1 MRDCFLLFALA
12 AWFGLTPV
20 SVVAASKRQAPLLD
34 LNHPLE
40 KVLKSGEK
48 HEFRLTVEANTLV
61 KVLVEQISL
70 DVVVT
75 LQTADGQL
83 VAETNSKA
91 GNFEAKQLFLVL
103 ERAGTYLVQVT
114 AVAKEPPEG
123 KFTITLAEVHPAT
136 AQDLQ
141 RVALEKQYQ
150 RGLELA
156 AEPVR
161 EKQVQAIEKFQE
173 VATQAEA
180 IGDISLQIE
189 AFNQVGTGWFG
200 QGKPK
205 LALPAFEKALELVRT
220 LQDARKEASILNNLG
235 VVHHLLGN
243 FDKAVEYLEQTL
255 PLQKAAGN
263 LKGYGMTLNNLGAI
277 YTKLEQK
284 QKTLDYLERALVVHR
299 QINNQVGEAQTLA
312 NLGKLYVELGNR
324 SKALEVTQEAL
335 SIAQAI
341 GNSAQEIS
349 ALGVLGDTY
358 NQWGEAKK
366 ALPYFEQALVICQ
379 RIGDQAREAGMLSN
393 LASIYKSL
401 GDFQK
406 ALNTY
411 DRVLAITRVV
421 GNRGWEASAMVNQGS
436 VYQKLGQNLKA
447 IKLTEEAYRLAQQV
461 DTARV
466 PVYLLTLGVLY
477 GNDQNWAKSHELFE
491 QALGQFQQQRNV
503 RWEAVTLSNLGWVET
518 QTGNYPKA
526 IEYLNQA
533 NAVRQSIGN
542 RYESA
547 GTFHNLGWAY
557 AQMKDYAQAETS
569 YKSALELD
577 QELGRKGD
585 IARTLGHL
593 ALVEAS
599 QKKLTQAQ
607 KSIEQA
613 IEILESIR
621 NDVTNQELRATYFS
635 SNSRYYKIYVDILM
649 ALHQE
654 SPEASYAAHALTVS
668 ERARARSLLELL
680 TEANLDLKEGIAPA
694 LLDREQGLRHKIEF
708 KLGKLS
714 QLLAQK
720 HTVEQET
727 AAKAEI
733 EQLTDEFRQIQAEI
747 REKSPRYSA
756 LTQPQPMTAREIQQK
771 VLDPDTL
778 VLEYYLGAEK
788 SYLWAVSQNSLKVY
802 VLPSQ
807 PVIEELVR
815 KAYAG
820 WKTRRSH
827 RPLTRK
833 SGVNEPAAE
842 TEPDAAQELS
852 RMILSPAAQE
862 LAGKRLV
869 FVPDGALQYV
879 SFAALP
885 DPNSSSQEPL
895 VVGHELVVLPSAS
908 TLAVLR
914 EESKTRK
921 PAEKTLAILADPV
934 FSKDDTR
941 LLKLAERKATAEP
954 EPTGNPGHL
963 SEASRAIE
971 SRLIERGTPE
981 AAQPEGTLSRRSLM
995 LARLPF
1001 TRSEAEHLTT
1011 LTAASSTLK
1020 AVGFPASRELA
1031 LSEKLSQYRYVHFAT
1046 HGLLD
1051 AEQPELTSLV
1061 LSLVNEQGKPQD
1073 GFLRAFDIY
1082 TLKLNAEVVTLSACE
1097 SGLGKT
1103 LKGEG
1108 VIGLTRGFMYAG
1120 AKRVVVSLWS
1130 VNDQATSELMTR
1142 FYRGLLKE
1150 KLTPAA
1156 ALRRAQMELRQ
1167 HKQWQSPYFWAA
1179 FQLQGDWR

>member
-12 AWFGLTPV
+12 TWFGLTPV
-20 SVVAASKRQAPLLD
+20 SGVAASKRQAPLLD

-40 KVLKSGEK
+40 KGLKSGEK

-83 VAETNSKA
+83 VAETNSTPA
-91 GNFEAKQLFLVL
+91 NFEAEQLFLVL

-114 AVAKEPPEG
+114 PVAKEPSEG

-156 AEPVR
+156 ADPTR
-161 EKQVQAIEKFQE
+161 EKQAQAIETFQA
-173 VATQAEA
+173 VAMQAE
-180 IGDISLQIE
+180 ISGDTALQIE
-189 AFNQVGTGWFG
+189 AFNQVGTRLFG

-205 LALPAFEKALELVRT
+205 LALPAFEKVLELVRT
-220 LQDARKEASILNNLG
+220 LKDAKKEASTLNNLG
-235 VVHHLLGN
+235 VVHNLLGN
-243 FDKAVEYLEQTL
+243 SDKAIEYLEQTL
-255 PLQKAAGN
+255 PLQKATGN

-277 YTKLEQK
+277 YTKLGQK
-284 QKTLDYLERALVVHR
+284 QKTLDYLEQALVVHR
-299 QINNQVGEAQTLA
+299 QVNNQAGAAQTLA
-312 NLGKLYVELGNR
+312 NLGKLYVEVGNR

-341 GNSAQEIS
+341 GNPAQEIS
-349 ALGVLGDTY
+349 ALGVLGDSY
-358 NQWGEAKK
+358 NQWGETKK
-366 ALPYFEQALVICQ
+366 ALPYFEQALAICQ
-379 RIGDQAREAGMLSN
+379 RIGDQARETAMLSN
-393 LASIYKSL
+393 LAAIYKSL

-411 DRVLAITRVV
+411 DRVLALTRAV
-421 GNRGWEASAMVNQGS
+421 GNRSWEASTLANQGS
-436 VYQKLGQNLKA
+436 VYQKLGQNSKA
-447 IKLTEEAYRLAQQV
+447 IQLTEEAYGLAQKV
-461 DTARV
+461 DPTMV

-491 QALGQFQQQRNV
+491 QVLGQFQQQKNA
-503 RWEAVTLSNLGWVET
+503 RWEAVTLSNLGWVES

-533 NAVRQSIGN
+533 NAVRQTIGN

-557 AQMKDYAQAETS
+557 SQMKDYPQAEAN
-569 YKSALELD
+569 YKKALDLD
-577 QELGRKGD
+577 QELGHKSG

-599 QKKLTQAQ
+599 QKKLIQAR

-621 NDVTNQELRATYFS
+621 SDVTNQELRATYFS
-635 SNSRYYKIYVDILM
+635 SNSRYYKTYIDILM
-649 ALHQE
+649 ALHQQ
-654 SPEASYAAHALTVS
+654 SPEAGYAAHALTVS

-680 TEANLDLKEGIAPA
+680 TEANLDLKEGIAPE
-694 LLDREQGLRHKIEF
+694 LLDREQELRHKIKF

-727 AAKAEI
+727 TAKAEI
-733 EQLTDEFRQIQAEI
+733 EQLTDEFRQVQAEI
-747 REKSPRYSA
+747 REKSPRYGA
-756 LTQPQPMTAREIQQK
+756 LTQPQPMTASEIQRR
-771 VLDPDTL
+771 VLDSDTVL
-778 VLEYYLGAEK
+778 LEYFLGSET
-788 SYLWAVSQNSLKVY
+788 SFLWALSHQTLNVY
-802 VLPSQ
+802 ALPGQ
-807 PVIEELVR
+807 AVIDELVQ
-815 KAYAG
+815 KSHAG
-820 WKTRRSH
+820 WKTRRQ
-827 RPLTRK
+827 RAIARK
-833 SGVNEPAAE
+833 TGDINSPAGISQDPARQLSQMILGPAAK
-842 TEPDAAQELS
+842 
-852 RMILSPAAQE
+852 E

-869 FVPDGALQYV
+869 VVPDGSLHYV

-885 DPNSSSQEPL
+885 DPTSSVGEPL
-895 VVGHELVVLPSAS
+895 VVHHELVVLPSAS
-908 TLAVLR
+908 TLGVLR
-914 EESKTRK
+914 EEAERRK
-921 PAEKTLAILADPV
+921 PAEKTLAVLADPV
-934 FSKDDTR
+934 FSLEDTR
-941 LLKLAERKATAEP
+941 LLNHKSASAPDLHS
-954 EPTGNPGHL
+954 EPTAL
-963 SEASRAIE
+963 SETSRAIE
-971 SRLIERGTPE
+971 ARLIKGGDTSPL
-981 AAQPEGTLSRRSLM
+981 QGEGTRAQRSLV

-1001 TRSEAEHLTT
+1001 TRSEAEHLAT
-1011 LTAASSTLK
+1011 LTAATVTLK
-1020 AVGFPASRELA
+1020 AVGFAANRELV
-1031 LSEKLSQYRYVHFAT
+1031 LSEKLDRYRYVHFAT

-1061 LSLVNEQGKPQD
+1061 LSLVNEQGNPQD
-1073 GFLRAFDIY
+1073 GFLRALDIY
-1082 TLKLNAEVVTLSACE
+1082 NLKLNAEVVTLSACE

-1142 FYRGLLKE
+1142 FYRGILKE

-1156 ALRRAQMELRQ
+1156 ALRRAQVELRQ